1 MTYCDLQW
9 PTKGH
14 LLTWKWPLKTID
26 VKYNF
31 LQIKRTHGF
40 FIRKVHYIK
49 RNKKNIVHNLYSSFN
64 IKDFRLKTI
73 NYLINNLFHMNR
85 GATNLSKNSYIFGR
99 KLDKRYFEIDQQ
111 IARAFCASKSFKP
124 PFASIQIK

>member
-1 MTYCDLQW
+1 MTF
-9 PTKGH
+9 
-14 LLTWKWPLKTID
+14 D

-31 LQIKRTHGF
+31 LQINRTHGF

-111 IARAFCASKSFKP
+111 IAWHFVLKSLSNPRP
-124 PFASIQIK
+124 PSLLCNTNN